1 MNEVNELF
9 TKENVEK
16 IYVPD
21 IVKDDLLSIIEEKLK
36 KAGFYYRVA
45 YRVKAPDSMLDKLI
59 LKDYRRP
66 GTENQDKKMQD
77 LIGIRIILYYADD
90 VEIVKSFLDTIFS
103 MPGVWNTTEA
113 NEYEFRAMK
122 INGIFKLPG
131 YLSNSLYVLEAN
143 IRHAAILGYV
153 GAGGTVKRPTKEG
166 PAMVFNNVKG
176 HKDAR
181 VAIGVLASRK
191 RVAALLD
198 CKPEELGKKLY
209 HSVDNPIAPVEYQGD
224 APCQQVVHK
233 VEDPDFNLYDLVP
246 APTNTPDDAGPYI
259 TLGATHPDTGVHDVT
274 IHRLCIQGKD
284 ELSIFFTPGAR
295 HIGAMAERAEELGQK
310 LPISISIGVDPA
322 IEIGSCFEAPTTPL
336 GYDELSVAG
345 ALRNEPV
352 ELCKCL
358 TVNEMAI
365 ANAEYVIEGEVIPN
379 VRVQEDQ
386 NSHTGYAMP
395 EFPGYTGPASSQCW
409 LIKVKAVTHRENP
422 IMQTCIGP
430 SEEHVSM
437 AGIPTEASI
446 YGMVEK
452 AMPGRLQN
460 VYCGSAGGGKY
471 MAVLQ
476 FKKREASDEGRQRQ
490 AALLAF
496 SAFSELKHVF
506 LVDEDVDCFDMN
518 DVLWAMNTRFQ
529 GDADIITI
537 PGVRCHPLDPSN
549 DPTCSSSIRDHG
561 IACKTI
567 FDCTVP
573 YDQKERFKRARFM
586 EVDPEHWLS

>member
-1 MNEVNELF
+1 MEHTVSDLRSALEL
-9 TKENVEK
+9 
-16 IYVPD
+16 
-21 IVKDDLLSIIEEKLK
+21 L
-36 KAGFYYRVA
+36 R
-45 YRVKAPDSMLDKLI
+45 
-59 LKDYRRP
+59 
-66 GTENQDKKMQD
+66 
-77 LIGIRIILYYADD
+77 
-90 VEIVKSFLDTIFS
+90 S
-103 MPGVWNTTEA
+103 MPGQLLETDTEVDPMA
-113 NEYEFRAMK
+113 E
-122 INGIFKLPG
+122 
-131 YLSNSLYVLEAN
+131 LSGVY
-143 IRHAAILGYV
+143 RHV
-153 GAGGTVKRPTKEG
+153 GAGGTVMRPTKEG
-166 PAMVFNNVKG
+166 SAMIFNRVKG
-176 HKDAR
+176 HPDAR
-181 VAIGVLASRK
+181 VAIGLLASRK
-191 RVAALLD
+191 RVAALLGA
-198 CKPEELGKKLY
+198 KPENLGKMLWS
-209 HSVDNPIAPVEYQGD
+209 SVENPIPPVLTNEP
-224 APCQQVVHK
+224 APCQQIVHK
-233 VEDPDFNLYDLVP
+233 AEEPDFDLRRLVP

-259 TLGATHPDTGVHDVT
+259 TLGMCYASHPDTGRSDVT

-295 HIGAMAERAEELGQK
+295 HIGAMADRAEELGQR

-322 IEIGSCFEAPTTPL
+322 IEIGSCFEPPTTPL
-336 GYDELSVAG
+336 GYDELAVAG
-345 ALRNEPV
+345 ALRNSPV
-352 ELCKCL
+352 KLCSCL
-358 TVNEMAI
+358 TVKEKAI

-395 EFPGYTGPASSQCW
+395 EFPGYTGRASSECR

-446 YGMVEK
+446 YGMIEK
-452 AMPGRLQN
+452 AMPGRLLN
-460 VYCGSAGGGKY
+460 VYCASPGGGKY

-476 FKKREASDEGRQRQ
+476 FKKLTASDEGRQRQ

-537 PGVRCHPLDPSN
+537 PGVRCHPLDPSS
-549 DPTCSSSIRDHG
+549 DPACSSSIRDHG
-561 IACKTI
+561 ISCKTI

-573 YDQKERFKRARFM
+573 FDQKARFKRARFLD
-586 EVDPEHWLS
+586 VDPEKWTKGADHAESVR

>member
-1 MNEVNELF
+1 M
-9 TKENVEK
+9 
-16 IYVPD
+16 
-21 IVKDDLLSIIEEKLK
+21 
-36 KAGFYYRVA
+36 
-45 YRVKAPDSMLDKLI
+45 
-59 LKDYRRP
+59 
-66 GTENQDKKMQD
+66 QDKVRD
-77 LIGIRIILYYADD
+77 LRSALKRLKQMEGQYIETD
-90 VEIVKSFLDTIFS
+90 VEVDPMAELA
-103 MPGVWNTTEA
+103 GV
-113 NEYEFRAMK
+113 YR
-122 INGIFKLPG
+122 
-131 YLSNSLYVLEAN
+131 
-143 IRHAAILGYV
+143 YV

-166 PAMVFNNVKG
+166 PVMVFNNVKG

-209 HSVDNPIAPVEYQGD
+209 HSVDNPIAPV
-224 APCQQVVHK
+224 
-233 VEDPDFNLYDLVP
+233 
-246 APTNTPDDAGPYI
+246 DAGPYI
-259 TLGATHPDTGVHDVT
+259 TLGMCYATHPDTGVHDVT

>member
-1 MNEVNELF
+1 MLF
-9 TKENVEK
+9 C
-16 IYVPD
+16 
-21 IVKDDLLSIIEEKLK
+21 
-36 KAGFYYRVA
+36 
-45 YRVKAPDSMLDKLI
+45 
-59 LKDYRRP
+59 
-66 GTENQDKKMQD
+66 
-77 LIGIRIILYYADD
+77 
-90 VEIVKSFLDTIFS
+90 
-103 MPGVWNTTEA
+103 
-113 NEYEFRAMK
+113 
-122 INGIFKLPG
+122 
-131 YLSNSLYVLEAN
+131 
-143 IRHAAILGYV
+143 
-153 GAGGTVKRPTKEG
+153 
-166 PAMVFNNVKG
+166 NVKG
-176 HKDAR
+176 HPGAS
-181 VAIGVLASRK
+181 VAIGVLASRR

-198 CKPEELGKKLY
+198 CEAGELGKKLY
-209 HSVDNPIAPVEYQGD
+209 HSVEHPIPPVLTSAP
-224 APCQQVVHK
+224 APCQEVVHRA
-233 VEDPDFNLYDLVP
+233 DDADFDLYRLVP

-259 TLGATHPDTGVHDVT
+259 TLGMCYATHPDTGVCDVT

-284 ELSIFFTPGAR
+284 EMSIFFTPGAR
-295 HIGAMAERAEELGQK
+295 HIGAMAERAEELGQR
-310 LPISISIGVDPA
+310 LPISVSIGVDPA
-322 IEIGSCFEAPTTPL
+322 IEIGACFEPPTTPM
-336 GYDELSVAG
+336 GYDELAVAG

-352 ELCKCL
+352 ELVRCL
-358 TVNEMAI
+358 TVNQRAI

-395 EFPGYTGPASSQCW
+395 EFPGYTGPASSDCW
-409 LIKVKAVTHRENP
+409 LIKVTAVTHRRNP

-446 YGMVEK
+446 YGMIEK

-460 VYCGSAGGGKY
+460 VYCPTPGGGKF

-476 FKKREASDEGRQRQ
+476 FQKTLPSDEGRQRQ
-490 AALLAF
+490 AALLAL

-506 LVDEDVDCFDMN
+506 LVDEDVDPFDMN

-549 DPTCSSSIRDHG
+549 DPSCDASIRDHG

-573 YDQKERFKRARFM
+573 FDQKQRFARARFLD
-586 EVDPEHWLS
+586 VDAKRWL